1 MALVAGQPL
10 RWALV
15 SMLVAGSWA
24 IPHVARACSCAQ
36 RLSPTQALTRADV
49 VFEGRV
55 TRVPTRTDFAKGFGG
70 TVSYEFEVE
79 RYWKGVVESTMSLH
93 TPSSGAACGRRFRAG
108 ERYLVYARVDGQT
121 GNLVDTICS
130 RTRESRRADEDFSR
144 LPNER
149 RVSSSAPSRNNN
161 NNNNTA
167 GREPPFLEPPPP
179 SLDFPAEGEVPPGCQ
194 ITSTGQR
201 APIYGLTLIALGL
214 LGRRQRQRRRA

>member
-1 MALVAGQPL
+1 M
-10 RWALV
+10 
-15 SMLVAGSWA
+15 
-24 IPHVARACSCAQ
+24 IPHAARACSCAQ

-55 TRVPTRTDFAKGFGG
+55 TRVPTRTDFAKSFGD

-108 ERYLVYARVDGQT
+108 ERYLVYAQLDSQSGK
-121 GNLVDTICS
+121 LVDTICS

-144 LPNER
+144 LPSER
-149 RVSSSAPSRNNN
+149 RVSTAAPSRAEG
-161 NNNNTA
+161 A

-179 SLDFPAEGEVPPGCQ
+179 PLDFPAEDDVPPGCRVSAAS
-194 ITSTGQR
+194 TSGER
-201 APIYGLTLIALGL
+201 APVYTLAVLALGL
-214 LGRRQRQRRRA
+214 LGRRRRTT